1 MQKVGKLSDTFRIH
15 NYAPEL
21 PRTGPVDTDSS
32 PSRGIDGDVVGGSD
46 FGFEDGSLGGSPA
59 FQFVL
64 VRSVRIVASAF
75 ACLWVS
81 HSSADS

>member
-1 MQKVGKLSDTFRIH
+1 MQQVGQFPDTFQIH

-46 FGFEDGSLGGSPA
+46 FGFEDGGLGGSSVVH
-59 FQFVL
+59 FVL
-64 VRSVRIVASAF
+64 VRSVRIVASAL
-75 ACLWVS
+75 ACL
-81 HSSADS
+81 